1 MRNPNWVLESL
12 HKHSKN
18 NNYRFQKLYRNLYN
32 PAFYQKA
39 YTILYQKKGNNTAK
53 QNELPMQRVETL
65 IEQLKTENY
74 QPISIKDGM
83 KEKQPFADKLV
94 QEVLKQLLTAIFAAQ
109 FSPCSHQRLQPAL
122 SQIKQ
127 QFRAVKWWI
136 VVDIKESIQHI
147 HHETLM
153 QMLRKRI
160 DDEKLLRLIRKFL
173 KAGYL
178 ADFEF
183 DLTDTG
189 IRKQS
194 LHNLLASI
202 YLDELDKLM
211 EKWMEHCRGNSQQLL
226 QQDMLKKMAYIRYA
240 NHCLIGI
247 SGKKQDA
254 EDMQKQLCYDL
265 TKTLQLPLRE
275 EQIKMSH
282 WREKIRFLDYDMF
295 IVPSAKKNSGFQ
307 QNAAGTIKFSM
318 PYDILR
324 AFLLK
329 HGYMKIVDGKWKAL
343 HRPRLL
349 HCDDHIILQ
358 AYNAEFKRLYRYY
371 QIAFDAKEKLGKAH
385 FIFRRSFT
393 KTLAGKYRT
402 KVRKLMSVRTASGK
416 KKYFFN
422 GVWGVMHRNKN
433 NEDQFLPLFQK
444 EHIVYRPLNNST
456 SCSYK

>member
-1 MRNPNWVLESL
+1 MRNPDSVLESL

-32 PAFYQKA
+32 PAFYQNA
-39 YTILYQKKGNNTAK
+39 YAILYQKKGNNPAK
-53 QNELPMQRVETL
+53 QNELPTQRVETL
-65 IEQLKTENY
+65 IEQLKTEKY
-74 QPISIKDGM
+74 QPISMKDGK

-94 QEVLKQLLTAIFAAQ
+94 QEVLKQLLTTIFAAQ
-109 FSPCSHQRLQPAL
+109 FSPFSHQYLQPAL
-122 SQIKQ
+122 LQIKQ

-136 VVDIKESIQHI
+136 VVDIKESMQHI
-147 HHETLM
+147 HHETLIQIM
-153 QMLRKRI
+153 RKRI

-178 ADFEF
+178 ANFEF

-189 IRKQS
+189 IRQRGLS
-194 LHNLLASI
+194 NLLVSI
-202 YLDELDKLM
+202 YLHELDMRM
-211 EKWMEHCRGNSQQLL
+211 EKWTERYSGNSL
-226 QQDMLKKMAYIRYA
+226 QQDMPKKLAYIRYA
-240 NHCLIGI
+240 NHCLIGVI
-247 SGKKQDA
+247 GKKQDA
-254 EDMQKQLCYDL
+254 EEIKKQLYDDL
-265 TKTLQLPLRE
+265 TKTLQLPLRK

-282 WREKIRFLDYDMF
+282 WREKIRFLDYDIF
-295 IVPSAKKNSGFQ
+295 IAPSPKKNNGFQ
-307 QNAAGTIKFSM
+307 QNDAGTIKFSM

-358 AYNAEFKRLYRYY
+358 AYNTEFKSLCRYY

-433 NEDQFLPLFQK
+433 NEEQFLPLFQK
-444 EHIVYRPLNNST
+444 EHIVYKPLNNST
-456 SCSYK
+456 NCSYK

>member
-1 MRNPNWVLESL
+1 MRNPDWVLESL

-39 YTILYQKKGNNTAK
+39 YAILYQKKGNNTSK
-53 QNELPMQRVETL
+53 QNELPTERVETL

-74 QPISIKDGM
+74 QPISIKGGV

-94 QEVLKQLLTAIFAAQ
+94 QEVLKQLLTAIFASR
-109 FSPCSHQRLQPAL
+109 FSPCSHQHLQPAL

-127 QFRAVKWWI
+127 QFRAIKWWI
-136 VVDIKESIQHI
+136 IVDIKESMQHI
-147 HHETLM
+147 HHETLIQIM
-153 QMLRKRI
+153 RKSI

-178 ADFEF
+178 ANFEF

-194 LHNLLASI
+194 FSNLLASI
-202 YLDELDKLM
+202 YLQELDKGM
-211 EKWMEHCRGNSQQLL
+211 EKRMERYSENSQQ
-226 QQDMLKKMAYIRYA
+226 KMAYIRYA

-247 SGKKQDA
+247 IGKKQDA
-254 EDMQKQLCYDL
+254 ENMKKQLHDDL
-265 TKTLQLPLRE
+265 TKTLRLPFRE

-295 IVPSAKKNSGFQ
+295 IVPSQKKNSGFR
-307 QNAAGTIKFSM
+307 QNDTGTIKFSM
-318 PYDILR
+318 PYEILR

-358 AYNAEFKRLYRYY
+358 AYNTEFKRFCRYY

-422 GVWGVMHRNKN
+422 GVWGVMHRNKD
-433 NEDQFLPLFQK
+433 NEEQFLPLFQK
-444 EHIVYRPLNNST
+444 EHIVYQPLNNST
-456 SCSYK
+456 NCSYK